1 MEFSDTAMVIIA
13 MVVVSIQT
21 CQYSSD
27 KYLASYQKSEVKT
40 GDLITQLHSRQVKN
54 ADFIRFRYFVS

>member
-21 CQYSSD
+21 CQYSSN
-27 KYLASYQKSEVKT
+27 KYIEFDQKSEVKT
-40 GDLITQLHSRQVKN
+40 SDLIMQLYSMQVNN
-54 ADFIRFRYFVS
+54 ADFI